1 MRKILLAEDMCGMQA
16 MILAAGMGKRLK
28 HLTEN
33 NTKCMVKVNETSIIE
48 RALRILDRKGLSKIV
63 LVVGYKGKKLIEFVE
78 QLGIHTPLVYVWNY
92 DYEKTNNI
100 YSLSLAKEYL
110 CREDT
115 LLLESDLVFE
125 ESIIDMLLE
134 DKRTSLALVDKF
146 ESWMDGS
153 CMVIDEADR
162 ILDFIPGKYFD
173 FREKENYY
181 KTVNIYKLSRQFSKN
196 IYVPFLEA
204 YEKAMGEN
212 EYYES
217 VIKLIVMLDT
227 SEIRVKRLN
236 GQKWYEIDD
245 VQDLDIAESLFEDD
259 IEKRYNNFMKRY
271 GGFWRYPHMIDYC
284 YLVNPYFPNQR
295 LTEEMTCNYSSLLS
309 QYPSGRE
316 VDSIVT
322 SNVFGVNKDYIVLSN
337 GAAELIKIFMEEQ
350 SGTVGIIC
358 PSFNEYKE
366 RCEREVL
373 VYQPEGADLRYTEN
387 DIIQFFDGKIQLL
400 VLINPDNP
408 SGNFIP
414 ISGVIKILEWAK
426 QAGIKVLVDESF
438 VDFADLADGE
448 SIEDNTLIREEIL
461 KEYKNLYVVKSISK
475 SYGVPGLRLGV
486 LASADEEKVNQI
498 KKNMPIWNINSF
510 AEFFMQ
516 IIPKYRKDYA
526 AALVEFR
533 KTRKD
538 FLEKLEQIEYLK
550 AVPTQANY
558 VMCEVIGRSAGE
570 ICICLFEKGILIK
583 NLTEKV
589 KNDRQY
595 IRIAIRTQEEND
607 QVLKIL
613 NEI

>member
-1 MRKILLAEDMCGMQA
+1 MQA

-78 QLGIHTPLVYVWNY
+78 QLDIHTPLVYVWNY

-316 VDSIVT
+316 VNSIVT

-414 ISGVIKILEWAK
+414 ISGVMKILEWAK

-438 VDFADLADGE
+438 VDFADLADE
-448 SIEDNTLIREEIL
+448 ENIEDNTLIREEIL

-595 IRIAIRTQEEND
+595 IRIAIRTREEND

>member
-1 MRKILLAEDMCGMQA
+1 MQA

-414 ISGVIKILEWAK
+414 ISGVMKILEWAK

-533 KTRKD
+533 RTRED

-595 IRIAIRTQEEND
+595 IRIAIRTREEND

>member
-1 MRKILLAEDMCGMQA
+1 MQA

-414 ISGVIKILEWAK
+414 ISGVMKILEWAK

-438 VDFADLADGE
+438 VDFADLVDE
-448 SIEDNTLIREEIL
+448 ENIEDNTLIREEIL

-595 IRIAIRTQEEND
+595 IRIAIRTREEND

>member
-1 MRKILLAEDMCGMQA
+1 MQA

-78 QLGIHTPLVYVWNY
+78 QLDIHTPLVYVWNY

-350 SGTVGIIC
+350 SGTVGILC

-414 ISGVIKILEWAK
+414 ISGVMKILEWAK

-438 VDFADLADGE
+438 VDFADLADE
-448 SIEDNTLIREEIL
+448 ENIEDNTLIREEIL

-595 IRIAIRTQEEND
+595 IRIAIRTREEND

>member
-1 MRKILLAEDMCGMQA
+1 MQA

-309 QYPSGRE
+309 QYLSGRE

-414 ISGVIKILEWAK
+414 ISGVMKILEWAK

-438 VDFADLADGE
+438 VDFADLADE
-448 SIEDNTLIREEIL
+448 ENIEDNTLIREEIL

-595 IRIAIRTQEEND
+595 IRIAIRTREEND

>member
-1 MRKILLAEDMCGMQA
+1 MQA

-337 GAAELIKIFMEEQ
+337 GAAELIKVFMEEQ

-414 ISGVIKILEWAK
+414 ISGVMKILEWSK

-438 VDFADLADGE
+438 VDFADLADE
-448 SIEDNTLIREEIL
+448 ENIEDNTLIREEIL

-595 IRIAIRTQEEND
+595 IRIAIRTREEND

>member
-1 MRKILLAEDMCGMQA
+1 MQA

-92 DYEKTNNI
+92 DYERTNNI

-414 ISGVIKILEWAK
+414 ISGVMKILEWAK
-426 QAGIKVLVDESF
+426 QAGIKALVDESF
-438 VDFADLADGE
+438 VDFADLADGKN
-448 SIEDNTLIREEIL
+448 IEDNTLIREEIL

>member
-1 MRKILLAEDMCGMQA
+1 MQA

-414 ISGVIKILEWAK
+414 ISGVMKILEWAK
-426 QAGIKVLVDESF
+426 QAGIKALVDESF

-448 SIEDNTLIREEIL
+448 NIEDNTLIREEIL

-533 KTRKD
+533 KTRED

-595 IRIAIRTQEEND
+595 IRIAIRTREEND

>member
-1 MRKILLAEDMCGMQA
+1 MQA

-78 QLGIHTPLVYVWNY
+78 QLDIHTPLVYVWNY

-414 ISGVIKILEWAK
+414 ISGVMKILEWAK

-448 SIEDNTLIREEIL
+448 NIEDNTLIREEIL

-595 IRIAIRTQEEND
+595 IRIAIRTREEND

>member
-1 MRKILLAEDMCGMQA
+1 MQA

-358 PSFNEYKE
+358 PSFNQRE
-366 RCEREVL
+366 RI
-373 VYQPEGADLRYTEN
+373 Y
-387 DIIQFFDGKIQLL
+387 DI
-400 VLINPDNP
+400 PRM
-408 SGNFIP
+408 
-414 ISGVIKILEWAK
+414 ILF
-426 QAGIKVLVDESF
+426 SF
-438 VDFADLADGE
+438 LM
-448 SIEDNTLIREEIL
+448 
-461 KEYKNLYVVKSISK
+461 
-475 SYGVPGLRLGV
+475 
-486 LASADEEKVNQI
+486 EKFNC
-498 KKNMPIWNINSF
+498 W
-510 AEFFMQ
+510 
-516 IIPKYRKDYA
+516 
-526 AALVEFR
+526 
-533 KTRKD
+533 
-538 FLEKLEQIEYLK
+538 YL
-550 AVPTQANY
+550 
-558 VMCEVIGRSAGE
+558 
-570 ICICLFEKGILIK
+570 
-583 NLTEKV
+583 
-589 KNDRQY
+589 
-595 IRIAIRTQEEND
+595 
-607 QVLKIL
+607 
-613 NEI
+613 

>member
-1 MRKILLAEDMCGMQA
+1 MQA

-414 ISGVIKILEWAK
+414 ISGVMKILEWAK

-448 SIEDNTLIREEIL
+448 NIEDNTLIREEIL

-595 IRIAIRTQEEND
+595 IRIAIRTREEND

>member
-1 MRKILLAEDMCGMQA
+1 MQA

-414 ISGVIKILEWAK
+414 ISGVMKILEWAK

-438 VDFADLADGE
+438 VDFADLADE
-448 SIEDNTLIREEIL
+448 ENIEDNTLIREEIL

-595 IRIAIRTQEEND
+595 IRIAIRTREEND

>member
-1 MRKILLAEDMCGMQA
+1 MQA

-414 ISGVIKILEWAK
+414 ISGVMKILEWAK

-558 VMCEVIGRSAGE
+558 VMCEVIGRSARE

-595 IRIAIRTQEEND
+595 IRIAIRTREEND

>member
-1 MRKILLAEDMCGMQA
+1 MQA

-414 ISGVIKILEWAK
+414 ISGVMKILEWAK

-595 IRIAIRTQEEND
+595 IRIAIRTQEENN

>member
-1 MRKILLAEDMCGMQA
+1 MQA

-414 ISGVIKILEWAK
+414 ISGVMKILEWAK

-448 SIEDNTLIREEIL
+448 NIEDNTLIREEIL

-516 IIPKYRKDYA
+516 IIPKYRKDYV

-595 IRIAIRTQEEND
+595 IRIAIRTREEND

>member
-1 MRKILLAEDMCGMQA
+1 MQA

-125 ESIIDMLLE
+125 ESIIDILLE

-414 ISGVIKILEWAK
+414 ISGVMKILEWAK

-595 IRIAIRTQEEND
+595 IRIAIRTREEND

>member
-1 MRKILLAEDMCGMQA
+1 MQA

-558 VMCEVIGRSAGE
+558 VICEVIGRSAGE

>member
-1 MRKILLAEDMCGMQA
+1 MQA

-259 IEKRYNNFMKRY
+259 IKKRYNNFMKRY

-373 VYQPEGADLRYTEN
+373 VYQPAGADLRYTEN

-414 ISGVIKILEWAK
+414 ISGVMKILEWAK

-448 SIEDNTLIREEIL
+448 NIEDNTLIREEIL

-595 IRIAIRTQEEND
+595 IRIAIRTREEND

>member
-1 MRKILLAEDMCGMQA
+1 MRKILLAEDMCSMQA

-414 ISGVIKILEWAK
+414 ISGVMKILEWAK

-448 SIEDNTLIREEIL
+448 NIEDNTLIREEIL

-595 IRIAIRTQEEND
+595 IRIAIRTREEND

>member
-1 MRKILLAEDMCGMQA
+1 MQA

-78 QLGIHTPLVYVWNY
+78 QLDIHTPLVYVWNY

-414 ISGVIKILEWAK
+414 ISGVMKILEWAK

-438 VDFADLADGE
+438 VDFADLADE
-448 SIEDNTLIREEIL
+448 ENIEDNTLIREEIL

-595 IRIAIRTQEEND
+595 IRIAIRTREEND

>member
-1 MRKILLAEDMCGMQA
+1 MCGMQA

-414 ISGVIKILEWAK
+414 ISGVMKILEWAK

-595 IRIAIRTQEEND
+595 IRIAIRTREEND

>member
-1 MRKILLAEDMCGMQA
+1 MQA

-414 ISGVIKILEWAK
+414 ISGVMKILEWAK

-595 IRIAIRTQEEND
+595 IRIAIRTREEND